1 MGYYTTFELRVQ
13 NKEQDTPENV
23 QAIQDAIIEQESD
36 NRHVFDNDG
45 QSVWSDGGIKWYE
58 YTEHLIEI
66 SKKLPNLVIQVDGEG
81 EEVGDIWRAFWK
93 DGLVQEVKR
102 TVIVEDFDE
111 KKLKK
116 LE

>member
-66 SKKLPNLVIQVDGEG
+66 SKKLPNLVIQVDGEDLSVLIHG
-81 EEVGDIWRAFWK
+81 EIDLPW
-93 DGLVQEVKR
+93 
-102 TVIVEDFDE
+102 VIVNLAGCEGE
-111 KKLKK
+111 R
-116 LE
+116 